1 MKRTVWLVRHPPVT
15 LAWQKRCYGQSDPG
29 LSREGAR
36 LARDLI
42 DRLAKL
48 SPDIVIHSGLRRTRA
63 IAEPLARRTGAT
75 LLSEPRWRER
85 HFGEWEGQSWH
96 AIYRATGN
104 AMDGMLTQP
113 NSFRPGG
120 GETTAEMWDRVS
132 AAWNALPPYSRIA
145 VICHGG
151 PIACVRATRQNG
163 TAERLPGLIPA
174 PGDISAIELMPE
186 GIESSR

>member
-36 LARDLI
+36 LASDLI
-42 DRLAKL
+42 DTLAKL

-63 IAEPLARRTGAT
+63 IAEALARRTGAT
-75 LLSEPRWRER
+75 LLPEPRWRER

-104 AMDGMLTQP
+104 AMDGMLTEP
-113 NSFRPGG
+113 HSFRPGG
-120 GETTAEMWDRVS
+120 GETTAEMWDRTWL
-132 AAWNALPPYSRIA
+132 AWEALPPCPRIA
-145 VICHGG
+145 VISHGG
-151 PIACVRATRQNG
+151 PIACVRALRQNG
-163 TAERLPGLIPA
+163 TIDLLPKLIPA
-174 PGDISAIELMPE
+174 PGEILTIELVPM
-186 GIESSR
+186 GIENS